1 MKKNYLGIKAA
12 NRIFDRTGLNQVL
25 TPKTNLYNVPE
36 DFQEFARLCR
46 IRSGKN
52 FIPFEL
58 YDYQVELAKLL
69 DIYRGMIV
77 FKTRQVGATEVL
89 ACKFLHKGTLNPAYV
104 AAVLSMG
111 QEQSSNV
118 ASRIRQMPA
127 AIPKFGGFTTNN
139 QRDLQIRNGGRVL
152 FKPSTDNAI
161 RSLESVSDLLFDESA
176 FVDNAEEIYSSAVPA
191 QEMVGA
197 EARTAIVSTMSQS
210 GKLSWFW
217 KMFASN
223 NGAIDAE
230 RVCARVRENL
240 DEPYQFWVDETGW
253 AKVVLHWK
261 SHPIYSQIP
270 DYLEKTR
277 EEKKLTEDKV
287 QREYNLGIPASGA
300 SLFQADLVNL
310 FAVGNWFPPRRDRV
324 YLAGIDPNFGGTD
337 YFCMLIWDVTEAP
350 YQLVSQYR
358 DNSHSNSYHQEKVL
372 QLLDSYQPAITAI
385 ESNSGGAVILEDL
398 IVARSSLRFE
408 KVNTSAVSKRVNT
421 DRLAIALEG
430 GTVRYP
436 PDWQGIEEMKNF
448 STKDRKAVAGH
459 DDCVMAWAA
468 AWVWIG
474 ELIAAEE
481 NLLAKAFG

>member
-1 MKKNYLGIKAA
+1 MRKNYLAIKAA
-12 NRIFDRTGLNQVL
+12 TRILDRTGLNQNQ
-25 TPKTNLYNVPE
+25 TIKRNLYNVPE
-36 DFQEFARLCR
+36 DFKEFATLCR
-46 IRSGKN
+46 IRSGKKS
-52 FIPFEL
+52 IPFEL
-58 YDYQVELAKLL
+58 YDYQVELAKVL
-69 DIYRGMIV
+69 DLHRGMIV
-77 FKTRQVGATEVL
+77 FKTRQLGATETI
-89 ACKFLHKGTLNPAYV
+89 ACKFLHKAILNPAYV
-104 AAVLSMG
+104 AGILSMG
-111 QEQSSNV
+111 QEESSNV
-118 ASRIRQMPA
+118 ARRIRKMPA
-127 AIPKFGGFTTNN
+127 AIKNFQFGTNN
-139 QRDLQIRNGGRVL
+139 LKDLELKGGGRVV
-152 FKPSTDNAI
+152 FRPSTDNAI

-191 QEMVGA
+191 QEMVGD

-223 NGAIDAE
+223 NGSIDAE

-240 DEPYQFWVDETGW
+240 DEPYQFWVDDTGW
-253 AKVVLHWK
+253 AKVILHWR

-270 DYLEKTR
+270 DYLEKTKN
-277 EEKKLTEDKV
+277 EKKLTEDKV

-300 SLFQADLVNL
+300 SLFQADLVNM
-310 FAVGNWFPPRRDRV
+310 FAIGSWLPPKVNRV

-337 YFCMLIWDVTEAP
+337 YFCMLIWDVAEAP
-350 YQLVSQYR
+350 YQLVCQYR

-430 GTVRYP
+430 GTVYYP
-436 PDWQGIEEMKNF
+436 PDWEGIEEMKNF
-448 STKDRKAVAGH
+448 STKERKAVAGH
-459 DDCVMAWAA
+459 DDCIMAWAA

>member
-1 MKKNYLGIKAA
+1 MRKNYLAIKAA
-12 NRIFDRTGLNQVL
+12 ERILDRTGLNNIQNV
-25 TPKTNLYNVPE
+25 KQNIYNVPE
-36 DFQEFARLCR
+36 NFEDFAKLCR
-46 IRSGKN
+46 IRSGRK
-52 FIPFEL
+52 IVPFNL
-58 YDYQVELAKLL
+58 YDSQIELAKLL
-69 DIYRGMIV
+69 DNYRGVMI
-77 FKTRQVGATEVL
+77 FKTRQVGVTEL
-89 ACKFLHKGTLNPAYV
+89 FACKFLHKAAINSAYV
-104 AAVLSMG
+104 AAILSMG

-127 AIPKFGGFTTNN
+127 AIPNFCFATNN
-139 QRDLQIRNGGRVL
+139 RRDLEVRNGGRVL

-176 FVDNAEEIYSSAVPA
+176 FVDNAEEIYSSAVPS

-223 NGAIDAE
+223 NGSVDAE

-240 DEPYQFWVDETGW
+240 DEPYQFWIDETGW

-277 EEKKLTEDKV
+277 KEKKLTEDKV

-300 SLFQADLVNL
+300 SLFQTDLVNL
-310 FAVGNWFPPRRDRV
+310 FGTGSWSPPKLDRV

-350 YQLVSQYR
+350 YQLVCQYR
-358 DNSHSNSYHQEKVL
+358 DNKHSNSYHQEKVL
-372 QLLDSYQPAITAI
+372 QLLDVYQPAITAI

-398 IVARSSLRFE
+398 IIARSALRFE

-430 GTVRYP
+430 STVCYP
-436 PDWQGIEEMKNF
+436 PDWEGIEEMKNF
-448 STKDRKAVAGH
+448 STKERKAVAGH

-474 ELIAAEE
+474 ELITAED
-481 NLLAKAFG
+481 NLLARAFG

>member
-1 MKKNYLGIKAA
+1 MRKNYLAIKAA
-12 NRIFDRTGLNQVL
+12 RRILDRTGLNHAQTV
-25 TPKTNLYNVPE
+25 KQNLYNVPE

-46 IRSGKN
+46 IRSGKRI
-52 FIPFEL
+52 IPFEL
-58 YDYQVELAKLL
+58 YDYQIELAKLL
-69 DIYRGMIV
+69 DSYRGIIV
-77 FKTRQVGATEVL
+77 FKTRQLGATETL
-89 ACKFLHKGTLNPAYV
+89 ACKFLHKAILNPAYV
-104 AAVLSMG
+104 AGILSMG
-111 QEQSSNV
+111 QEESSNV
-118 ASRIRQMPA
+118 ARRIRKMPA
-127 AIPKFGGFTTNN
+127 AIPNFQFGTNN
-139 QRDLQIRNGGRVL
+139 LKDLELKGGGRVV
-152 FKPSTDNAI
+152 FRPSTDNAI

-197 EARTAIVSTMSQS
+197 DARTAIVSTMSQA

-240 DEPYQFWVDETGW
+240 DEPYQFWVDDTGW
-253 AKVVLHWK
+253 AKAILHWK

-270 DYLEKTR
+270 NYLEKTK

-300 SLFQADLVNL
+300 SLFQPDLVDR
-310 FAVGNWFPPRRDRV
+310 FAIGRWLAPKVNRV

-337 YFCMLIWDVTEAP
+337 YFCMLIWDITEAP
-350 YQLVSQYR
+350 YQLVCQYR
-358 DNSHSNSYHQEKVL
+358 DNGHSNSYHQGKVL
-372 QLLDSYQPAITAI
+372 RILDAYQPAITAI

-430 GTVRYP
+430 GTVCYP
-436 PDWQGIEEMKNF
+436 PDWEGVGEMKNF

-468 AWVWIG
+468 AWAWIG

>member
-1 MKKNYLGIKAA
+1 MRKNYLAIKAA
-12 NRIFDRTGLNQVL
+12 TRILDRTGLNQNQ
-25 TPKTNLYNVPE
+25 TIKRNLYNVPE
-36 DFQEFARLCR
+36 DFKEFATLCR
-46 IRSGKN
+46 IRSGKKS
-52 FIPFEL
+52 IPFEL
-58 YDYQVELAKLL
+58 YDYQVELAKVL
-69 DIYRGMIV
+69 DLHRGMIV
-77 FKTRQVGATEVL
+77 FKTRQLGATETI
-89 ACKFLHKGTLNPAYV
+89 ACKFLHKAILNPAYV
-104 AAVLSMG
+104 AGILSMG
-111 QEQSSNV
+111 QEESSNV
-118 ASRIRQMPA
+118 ARRIRKMPA
-127 AIPKFGGFTTNN
+127 AIKNFQFGTNN
-139 QRDLQIRNGGRVL
+139 LKDLELKGGGRVV
-152 FKPSTDNAI
+152 FRPSTDNAI

-191 QEMVGA
+191 QEMVGD

-223 NGAIDAE
+223 NGSIDAE

-240 DEPYQFWVDETGW
+240 DEPYQFWVDDTGW
-253 AKVVLHWK
+253 AKVILHWR

-270 DYLEKTR
+270 DYLEKTKN
-277 EEKKLTEDKV
+277 EKKLTEDKV

-310 FAVGNWFPPRRDRV
+310 FAIGNWLPPRVNRV

-337 YFCMLIWDVTEAP
+337 YFCMLIWDVAEAP
-350 YQLVSQYR
+350 YQLVCQYR

-430 GTVRYP
+430 GTVYYP
-436 PDWQGIEEMKNF
+436 PDWEGIEEMKNF
-448 STKDRKAVAGH
+448 STKERKADGKSVG
-459 DDCVMAWAA
+459 W
-468 AWVWIG
+468 
-474 ELIAAEE
+474 
-481 NLLAKAFG
+481 

>member
-1 MKKNYLGIKAA
+1 MKRNYLAIKAA
-12 NRIFDRTGLNQVL
+12 ERILDRTGLNNIQNV
-25 TPKTNLYNVPE
+25 KQNIYNVPE
-36 DFQEFARLCR
+36 NFEDFAKLCR
-46 IRSGKN
+46 IRSGKRI
-52 FIPFEL
+52 IPFAP
-58 YDYQVELAKLL
+58 YDFQIELAKLI
-69 DIYRGMIV
+69 DIHRGVIV
-77 FKTRQVGATEVL
+77 FKTRQLGATETL
-89 ACKFLHKGTLNPAYV
+89 ACKFLHKAVLNPAYV
-104 AAVLSMG
+104 AAILSMG

-127 AIPKFGGFTTNN
+127 AIPNFYFTTNN
-139 QRDLQIRNGGRVL
+139 RKDLEVKGGGRVL

-223 NGAIDAE
+223 NGSIDAE

-240 DEPYQFWVDETGW
+240 DEPYQFWIDETGW

-277 EEKKLTEDKV
+277 KEKKLTEDKV

-310 FAVGNWFPPRRDRV
+310 FGIGSWSPPKLDRV

-350 YQLVSQYR
+350 YQLVCQYR
-358 DNSHSNSYHQEKVL
+358 DNKHSNSYHQEKVL
-372 QLLDSYQPAITAI
+372 QLLDAYQPAITAI

-398 IVARSSLRFE
+398 IIARSSLRFE

-430 GTVRYP
+430 GTVCYP
-436 PDWQGIEEMKNF
+436 PDWEGIEEMKNF
-448 STKDRKAVAGH
+448 STKERKAVAGH

-474 ELIAAEE
+474 ELITAEE
-481 NLLAKAFG
+481 NLLARAFG

>member
-1 MKKNYLGIKAA
+1 MRKNYLAIKAA
-12 NRIFDRTGLNQVL
+12 NRILDRTGLNHAQ
-25 TPKTNLYNVPE
+25 TTKQNLYNVPE
-36 DFQEFARLCR
+36 DFKEFALFCR
-46 IRSGKN
+46 IRSGKRS
-52 FIPFEL
+52 IPFEL
-58 YDYQVELAKLL
+58 YDYQVELAKVL
-69 DIYRGMIV
+69 DSHRGMIV
-77 FKTRQVGATEVL
+77 FKTRQLGATETI
-89 ACKFLHKGTLNPAYV
+89 ACKFLHKAILNPAYV
-104 AAVLSMG
+104 AGILSMG
-111 QEQSSNV
+111 QEESSNV
-118 ASRIRQMPA
+118 ARRIRKMPA
-127 AIPKFGGFTTNN
+127 AIKNFQFATNN
-139 QRDLQIRNGGRVL
+139 LKDLELKGGGRVV
-152 FKPSTDNAI
+152 FRPSTDNAI

-191 QEMVGA
+191 QEMVGT

-223 NGAIDAE
+223 NGSIDAE

-240 DEPYQFWVDETGW
+240 DEPYQFWVDDTGW
-253 AKVVLHWK
+253 AKVILHWK

-310 FAVGNWFPPRRDRV
+310 FAIGNWLPPRPNKV

-350 YQLVSQYR
+350 YQLVCQYR

-372 QLLDSYQPAITAI
+372 QLLDSYKPAITAI

-430 GTVRYP
+430 GTVCYP
-436 PDWQGIEEMKNF
+436 PNWEGIEEMKNF
-448 STKDRKAVAGH
+448 STKERKAVAGH

-474 ELIAAEE
+474 ELIGAEE
-481 NLLAKAFG
+481 NLLARAFG

>member
-1 MKKNYLGIKAA
+1 MRKNYLAIKAA
-12 NRIFDRTGLNQVL
+12 SRILDRTGLNHAQ
-25 TPKTNLYNVPE
+25 TIKQNLYNVPE

-46 IRSGKN
+46 IRSGKKI
-52 FIPFEL
+52 IPFDL
-58 YDYQVELAKLL
+58 YDYQIELAKLL
-69 DIYRGMIV
+69 DTYRGIIV
-77 FKTRQVGATEVL
+77 FKTRQLGATETI
-89 ACKFLHKGTLNPAYV
+89 ACKFLHKAILNPAYV
-104 AAVLSMG
+104 AGILSMG
-111 QEQSSNV
+111 QEESSNV
-118 ASRIRQMPA
+118 ARRIRKMPA
-127 AIPKFGGFTTNN
+127 AIPNFQFATNN
-139 QRDLQIRNGGRVL
+139 LKDLELKGGGRVV
-152 FKPSTDNAI
+152 FRPSTDNAI

-223 NGAIDAE
+223 NGSIDAE

-240 DEPYQFWVDETGW
+240 DEPYQFWVDDTGW
-253 AKVVLHWK
+253 AKAVLHWK
-261 SHPIYSQIP
+261 SHPIYSQVP
-270 DYLEKTR
+270 DYLERTR

-310 FAVGNWFPPRRDRV
+310 FAIGNWCPAKRDRV

-350 YQLVSQYR
+350 YQLVCQYR
-358 DNSHSNSYHQEKVL
+358 DNGHSNSYHQEKVL

-430 GTVRYP
+430 GTVCYP

-474 ELIAAEE
+474 ELIATEE
-481 NLLAKAFG
+481 NLLARAFG

>member
-1 MKKNYLGIKAA
+1 MRKNYLSIKAA
-12 NRIFDRTGLNQVL
+12 GRILDRTGLNYAQTV
-25 TPKTNLYNVPE
+25 KQNLYNVPE

-46 IRSGKN
+46 IRSGKK
-52 FIPFEL
+52 IVPFEL

-69 DIYRGMIV
+69 DNYRGIIV
-77 FKTRQVGATEVL
+77 FKTRQLGATETL
-89 ACKFLHKGTLNPAYV
+89 ACKFLHKAILNPAYV
-104 AAVLSMG
+104 AGILSMG
-111 QEQSSNV
+111 QEESSNV
-118 ASRIRQMPA
+118 ARRIRKMPA
-127 AIPKFGGFTTNN
+127 AIPNFQFATNN
-139 QRDLQIRNGGRVL
+139 LKDLELKGGGRVV
-152 FKPSTDNAI
+152 FRPSTDNAI

-197 EARTAIVSTMSQS
+197 DARTAIVSTMSQT

-240 DEPYQFWVDETGW
+240 DEPYQFWVDDTGW
-253 AKVVLHWK
+253 AKAVLHWK

-270 DYLEKTR
+270 NYLEKTK

-300 SLFQADLVNL
+300 SLFQSDLVDR
-310 FAVGNWFPPRRDRV
+310 FAIGDWLAPRIDRV

-350 YQLVSQYR
+350 YQLVCQYR
-358 DNSHSNSYHQEKVL
+358 DNRHSNSYHQEKVL
-372 QLLDSYQPAITAI
+372 RLLDMYQPVITAI

-430 GTVRYP
+430 GTVCYP
-436 PDWQGIEEMKNF
+436 SDWEGIEEMKNF

-474 ELIAAEE
+474 ELITAEE
-481 NLLAKAFG
+481 NLLARAFG

>member
-1 MKKNYLGIKAA
+1 
-12 NRIFDRTGLNQVL
+12 
-25 TPKTNLYNVPE
+25 
-36 DFQEFARLCR
+36 
-46 IRSGKN
+46 
-52 FIPFEL
+52 
-58 YDYQVELAKLL
+58 
-69 DIYRGMIV
+69 
-77 FKTRQVGATEVL
+77 
-89 ACKFLHKGTLNPAYV
+89 
-104 AAVLSMG
+104 
-111 QEQSSNV
+111 
-118 ASRIRQMPA
+118 MPA
-127 AIPKFGGFTTNN
+127 AIKNFQFATNN
-139 QRDLQIRNGGRVL
+139 LKDLELKGGGRVV
-152 FKPSTDNAI
+152 FRPSTDNAI

-223 NGAIDAE
+223 NGSIDAE

-253 AKVVLHWK
+253 AKVVLHWR
-261 SHPIYSQIP
+261 SHPIYSQFP
-270 DYLEKTR
+270 DYLEKSKN
-277 EEKKLTEDKV
+277 EKKLTEDKV

-300 SLFQADLVNL
+300 SLFQADFVNL
-310 FAVGNWFPPRRDRV
+310 FAIGNWLPPRPNKV

-350 YQLVSQYR
+350 YQLVCQYR

-430 GTVRYP
+430 GTVCYP

-448 STKDRKAVAGH
+448 SAKERKAVAGH
-459 DDCVMAWAA
+459 DDCIMAWAA
-468 AWVWIG
+468 AWVWLG

-481 NLLAKAFG
+481 NLLARAFG